1 MHKPLTPPGISAV
14 WTAPKKPP
22 PYQALRAGGRHY
34 FGFEITPDF
43 EKATQAFLAGDGEAA
58 LRYYKRAEEDPHSG
72 AAGAWRSAYEYVITL
87 IQIGRPDLAG
97 AERMELLDYIWRLE
111 ALHGEA
117 FGRLG
122 QMEQAESSL
131 RRAQTV
137 VDGISETMT
146 TDEARI
152 RFGSGKEKVTRHL
165 VEIDVGKKDFDSL
178 FQDMERGRT
187 RAFVSMLAQRNISQ
201 TGEEPLVERIRLLD
215 REILKERQ
223 RKNAFASRG
232 KSREQFE
239 SNLLNQRAELITRL
253 RGRAPDLADA
263 LAVSTIDLPSA
274 QRRLKAGEVLAY
286 ALPPDDEKPYSLLL
300 ITREKAALKTLSI
313 IPRDL
318 RNKLLAFHRIR
329 KEHPGRAIKITPA
342 KPGESPGKNAETLAL
357 EELRRDLALADYGAF
372 VLGGSFGN

>member
-1 MHKPLTPPGISAV
+1 M
-14 WTAPKKPP
+14 
-22 PYQALRAGGRHY
+22 
-34 FGFEITPDF
+34 
-43 EKATQAFLAGDGEAA
+43 
-58 LRYYKRAEEDPHSG
+58 
-72 AAGAWRSAYEYVITL
+72 
-87 IQIGRPDLAG
+87 
-97 AERMELLDYIWRLE
+97 
-111 ALHGEA
+111 
-117 FGRLG
+117 
-122 QMEQAESSL
+122 
-131 RRAQTV
+131 
-137 VDGISETMT
+137 
-146 TDEARI
+146 
-152 RFGSGKEKVTRHL
+152 
-165 VEIDVGKKDFDSL
+165 
-178 FQDMERGRT
+178 
-187 RAFVSMLAQRNISQ
+187 
-201 TGEEPLVERIRLLD
+201 ERIRLSD

-239 SNLLNQRAELITRL
+239 SDLLNQRAELITRL

-313 IPRDL
+313 TPRDL